1 MDNKIITDKD
11 KDIDKVKLINSL
23 KERDEKIKNEII
35 DIVLRQ
41 TDLDRD
47 DATKRLE
54 ASKYNFHKVI
64 KEYMN
69 PNDENKNTSKI
80 KNLNVQQ
87 TIYKEIRNMMD
98 SSERNRRFQQEL
110 TKRSEEMNN

>member
-1 MDNKIITDKD
+1 
-11 KDIDKVKLINSL
+11 
-23 KERDEKIKNEII
+23 
-35 DIVLRQ
+35 
-41 TDLDRD
+41 
-47 DATKRLE
+47 
-54 ASKYNFHKVI
+54 
-64 KEYMN
+64 MN

-110 TKRSEEMNN
+110 AKRSEEINN

>member
-11 KDIDKVKLINSL
+11 KDKDKDMDKIKLINSI

-54 ASKYNFHKVI
+54 ANKYNFHKVI

-87 TIYKEIRNMMD
+87 TIYKEII
-98 SSERNRRFQQEL
+98 
-110 TKRSEEMNN
+110 